1 MPRKRSLKL
10 RKYGE
15 IFSVFL
21 AFFLIDQLFEFD
33 LTSWR
38 SSVLFCI
45 ALFFSLK
52 YGWKLGMIGF
62 SLTVIYQML
71 FSLLNN
77 MDILLLIYDTN
88 QANWLFMTLIGSVLS
103 GLFITSIQEQ
113 YKQLNEEHSEIK
125 GNYHHLSKM
134 NEVLEQ
140 SRNQLIKKIMEFE
153 NTPSTL
159 SLLMRSI
166 YDSKPDQIYE
176 HLVQTLTTYFQTNE
190 VFVYLREPGSNS
202 FRMYEQVNQSTPL
215 AKQCISIETSTFYKR
230 LIEQKKVMMR
240 DKTDEEN
247 APLLAGVISIKDEVT
262 SIIVMNQIAFE
273 RLTPYEMDVLQ
284 NLLYWT
290 GDCLEHSGEALH
302 IFYKKASVSTI

>member
-1 MPRKRSLKL
+1 MLRKKSVTL

-38 SSVLFCI
+38 SSVLFCL

-52 YGWKLGMIGF
+52 YGWKFGIAGF
-62 SLTVIYQML
+62 SLTVIYQLL

-77 MDILLLIYDTN
+77 MDILLLIYDTS

-103 GLFITSIQEQ
+103 GFFMTSIQEQ
-113 YKQLNEEHSEIK
+113 YKHLNEEHHELK
-125 GNYHHLSKM
+125 NHYHHVSKTI
-134 NEVLEQ
+134 EVLEQ

-166 YDSKPDQIYE
+166 YDSQPDQIYAR
-176 HLVQTLTTYFQTNE
+176 LVQTLTKYFQTDE
-190 VFVYLREPGSNS
+190 VIVYLREPSSN
-202 FRMYEQVNQSTPL
+202 FFKVYESINQSTML
-215 AKQCISIETSTFYKR
+215 TENHISIETSTFYKR
-230 LIEQKKVMMR
+230 LLEQKKVLMR
-240 DKTDEEN
+240 NKEDEEN
-247 APLLAGVISIKDEVT
+247 APLLAGVISIKDEVA
-262 SIIVMNQIAFE
+262 SIIVIDRIAFE

-290 GDCLEHSGEALH
+290 GDCLEHSGESLYMFH
-302 IFYKKASVSTI
+302 KKAIVSTS

>member
-1 MPRKRSLKL
+1 MLRKKSVTL

-38 SSVLFCI
+38 SSVLFCL

-52 YGWKLGMIGF
+52 YGWKFGIAGF
-62 SLTVIYQML
+62 SLTVIYQLL

-77 MDILLLIYDTN
+77 MDILLLIYDTS

-103 GLFITSIQEQ
+103 GFFMTSIQEQ
-113 YKQLNEEHSEIK
+113 YKHLNEEHHELK
-125 GNYHHLSKM
+125 NHYHHVSKTI
-134 NEVLEQ
+134 EVLEQ

-166 YDSKPDQIYE
+166 YDSQPDQIYAR
-176 HLVQTLTTYFQTNE
+176 LVQTLTKYFQTDE
-190 VFVYLREPGSNS
+190 VIVYLREPSSN
-202 FRMYEQVNQSTPL
+202 FFKVYESINQSTML
-215 AKQCISIETSTFYKR
+215 TENHISIETSMFYKR
-230 LIEQKKVMMR
+230 LLEQKKVLMR
-240 DKTDEEN
+240 NKEDEEN
-247 APLLAGVISIKDEVT
+247 APLLAGVISIKDEVA
-262 SIIVMNQIAFE
+262 SIIVIDRIAFE

-290 GDCLEHSGEALH
+290 GDCLEHSGESLYMFH
-302 IFYKKASVSTI
+302 KKAIVSTS